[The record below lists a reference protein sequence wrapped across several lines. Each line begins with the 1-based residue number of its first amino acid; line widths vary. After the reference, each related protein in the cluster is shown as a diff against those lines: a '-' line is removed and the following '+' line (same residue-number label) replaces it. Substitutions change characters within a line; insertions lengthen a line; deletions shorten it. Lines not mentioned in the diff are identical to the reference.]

1 MTTRAIDRII
11 ETYIRPSTVTKRP
24 AAVNLFKRLADS
36 DPTAVADCLSKYG
49 NMVWA
54 FAYKYTNSFAEA
66 NVLAREIFEDIWK
79 YAEHRGA
86 SCSSPE
92 SQVIRYI
99 SVSRYYKFRSAEQKK
114 VSPTSPTTQPT
125 PFV

>member
-1 MTTRAIDRII
+1 MTTLAIDRII
-11 ETYIRPSTVTKRP
+11 ETYIRPSTVTERP

-36 DPTAVADCLSKYG
+36 DPTAVADCLS
-49 NMVWA
+49 NTVWA

-79 YAEHRGA
+79 YAENRGA
-86 SCSSPE
+86 RCSSPE

-99 SVSRYYKFRSAEQKK
+99 SVSRYYKFRSAD
-114 VSPTSPTTQPT
+114 
-125 PFV
+125 